1 MSTNPPRVDATVF
14 QTVTDAITE
23 GIVAFEADG
32 TIVFANPAARELLG
46 YTPGELLERSVGELL
61 ADDQGSVLVRLQR
74 QVILDERTPVEGTV
88 VDRGGR
94 EIPVL
99 LTLYAESSSDRDLY
113 IATFQEDRA
122 SDSPSPDRAE
132 YERRLKALN
141 RASRRLMAARTVEE
155 IAQITIDVVETVL
168 RRSLTA
174 VWQATEG
181 DALHAVAASE
191 QATSAS
197 GGSTAE
203 PMPPI
208 TTATTEL
215 TVFEDGEPALVEEY
229 DAVANPAHPEMDLE
243 ERFLVPLGSHGLLG
257 VGSTGNERID
267 TSVQE
272 LIEILGKN
280 TRAALD
286 RLEREH
292 VINQHSAAI
301 DAAIDGMAITNDE
314 GVFTYVNDVYAR
326 LFGYDGSD
334 ALVGTNWQALFA
346 PSEVERYE
354 SEVLPTISEHGSWRG
369 EAVGTTTAGAEIPL
383 EISLSLLADGSGI
396 CIARDITERKAQER
410 QLEAL
415 NDGIRELMTADE
427 REAVS
432 QVSID
437 AVEDVLGFERACLRL
452 FDPERNRLDYAA
464 LTDAAEAVLEQYTVY
479 DFEST
484 LAGRAFR
491 EEKTVV
497 DHRSVD
503 APRER
508 SGVDYSSVHVPIG
521 PHGVLTVLVGSDA
534 ELDERSVQLTE
545 LLAVNAR
552 TAITR
557 ADRVQQLKAHD
568 REMRRQRDQL
578 ETHTEI
584 NELVQEI
591 GRQLLE
597 ATTREELEETICS
610 RLVATDLY
618 HSAWIGD
625 VEVSSDRLGTRV
637 GFGIS
642 TADLEAIEE
651 MPMGSIAHGTVE
663 RMLETGS
670 VEVVRSYQR
679 SGEYS
684 NPDSETTA
692 ADVISTAAIPLT
704 YGDHLFGVLVV
715 SGSGESLFG
724 EETVSGFDSLG
735 NVTGFAI
742 NAIRNRRLLLSDSV
756 IELEF
761 AVSDPDTFYLAL
773 TEAPGCE
780 CRFERS
786 VPIEEG
792 KILNYHTVTGTDP
805 EAVLA
810 AAADSDQI
818 EDARVLSDGDE
829 SLLLQTR
836 TSNSTAHAALQ
847 VGATLRSAVAAD
859 GEARLVFEAP
869 GTANVRE
876 IVALFDEQFSDLQLV
891 AKRER
896 DRSVETATEFRQTV
910 DATLTERQ
918 RSALESAYAAG
929 YYDWPREITAEELA
943 GSMGVSSSTLH
954 EHLRKGV
961 WSLLQAFLDDH
972 DE

>member
-1 MSTNPPRVDATVF
+1 MSTNSPRVDATVF
-14 QTVTDAITE
+14 ETVTDAITDS
-23 GIVAFEADG
+23 IVAFEADG
-32 TIVFANPAARELLG
+32 TVVFANPAARELLG
-46 YTPGELLERSVGELL
+46 YTPGELLERSVDELL
-61 ADDQGSVLVRLQR
+61 ADDQRSGLVRR
-74 QVILDERTPVEGTV
+74 SRRVTPDERTPVDGTV
-88 VDRGGR
+88 VHRAGR
-94 EIPVL
+94 EVPVS
-99 LTLYAESSSDRDLY
+99 LTVHAESSNDRDLY
-113 IATFQEDRA
+113 IVTFRELGA
-122 SDSPSPDRAE
+122 SDSPSPDRPE
-132 YERRLKALN
+132 YERQLKALN
-141 RASRRLMAARTVEE
+141 RASRQLMAARTVEE
-155 IAQITIDVVETVL
+155 VARRTIDVVETVL

-174 VWQATEG
+174 VWEATED
-181 DALHAVAASE
+181 DALHAVAASDE
-191 QATSAS
+191 ATSAS

-203 PMPPI
+203 PMPPVTG
-208 TTATTEL
+208 TTIEM
-215 TVFEDGEPALVEEY
+215 TVFEDGDPALIGEY
-229 DAVANPAHPEMDLE
+229 DAVANPAHPEMGLE
-243 ERFLVPLGSHGLLG
+243 ERFLVPLGDHGLLG
-257 VGSTGNERID
+257 VGSSGDERID

-292 VINQHSAAI
+292 VIHQQSAAI

-326 LFGYDGSD
+326 LFGYDDSD
-334 ALVGTNWQALFA
+334 ELVGTNWQALFA
-346 PSEVERYE
+346 PSEVDRYE
-354 SEVLPTISEHGSWRG
+354 SEVLPTISEHGSWLG
-369 EAVGTTTAGAEIPL
+369 EAVGTTTMGAEIPL

-396 CIARDITERKAQER
+396 CIARDIAERKAQER

-415 NDGIRELMTADE
+415 NDGLRELMTADD

-452 FDPERNRLDYAA
+452 FDPETNRLDYAA
-464 LTDAAEAVLEQYTVY
+464 LTDGADRVLEQYTVY

-491 EEKTVV
+491 EGNTVV
-497 DHRSVD
+497 DHRSAD
-503 APRER
+503 AARDR
-508 SGVDYSSVHVPIG
+508 SGVDYASLHVPIG
-521 PHGVLTVLVGSDA
+521 PHGVLTVLAGSDA

-545 LLAVNAR
+545 VLAVNAR

-557 ADRVQQLKAHD
+557 ADRLQQLKARD

-578 ETHTEI
+578 ETHNEI

-610 RLVATDLY
+610 RLGETELY
-618 HSAWIGD
+618 HRAWIGD
-625 VEVSSDRLGTRV
+625 VEASSDRLRTRV

-642 TADLEAIEE
+642 NADLEAIEG
-651 MPMGSIAHGTVE
+651 MSIGSIAHGTVE

-684 NPDSETTA
+684 APDSEATA
-692 ADVISTAAIPLT
+692 ADVLSTAAIPLT

-761 AVSDPDTFYLAL
+761 TVSDPDTFYLEL
-773 TEAPGCE
+773 TEEPGCV

-818 EDARVLSDGDE
+818 EDARVLSDGDD

-847 VGATLRSAVAAD
+847 VGSTLRSAVAAD
-859 GEARLVFEAP
+859 GEARLVLEAP
-869 GTANVRE
+869 GTADVRE
-876 IVALFDEQFSDLQLV
+876 IVSLFDEQFSELELV

-896 DRSVETATEFRQTV
+896 DRSVETATEFRRTV

-961 WSLLQAFLDDH
+961 WSLLRAFLDDH
-972 DE
+972 AE